1 MFRLLIAASFLV
13 SAMSLAQAQHTP
25 YAGFQQRSIKAL
37 SEWGWR
43 LQPN

>member
-13 SAMSLAQAQHTP
+13 SAMSLAQAQHIP

-37 SEWGWR
+37 SE
-43 LQPN
+43 Q